1 MHTDEYEIALS
12 REVDVCRSK
21 VRKYA
26 DLLAAMEVRH
36 NMTTPAF
43 QERMRLNELPPNADH
58 KGWQE
63 GIEALQRWSE
73 KRSEYER
80 LLNVMKISAS

>member
-21 VRKYA
+21 VRKYG
-26 DLLAAMEVRH
+26 DLLAAMEARH
-36 NMTTPAF
+36 GMTTQAF
-43 QERMRLNELPPNADH
+43 QERMGRGELPANSDL
-58 KGWQE
+58 KEWQE
-63 GIEALQRWSE
+63 GIEGLERWSE
-73 KRSEYER
+73 KRIEYER